1 VQRDDRQTAA
11 LALFGELE
19 PHAARNLDLA
29 KDRFHQW
36 FLEGVGTQ
44 VGTPGSASEGWL
56 SAALRR
62 TQCPD
67 AARCLPAANL
77 QESVHSGHE
86 EASVTKRPITVALLA
101 MRGVTAATLYGFHD
115 CFAGV
120 HRDWSMLH
128 GGEAESPFRP
138 IVVSRDGVP
147 LEGANGVRIVPQASF
162 GNCEAP
168 DVVCV
173 TDIAVPHGE
182 PLGDAYD
189 AEVDW
194 VRERHAQGAILAS
207 SCSGA
212 VLLARTGL
220 LEGLDATSHWAYCEA
235 LRREYPRT
243 RWHPERG
250 LLFAGAGQRI
260 VMAGSGIAWHQLVM
274 ALISRFAGAEAA
286 MQVARINLIDW
297 AATSPIAYAS
307 LRHGA
312 QSSDRAVAA
321 AQGWASEHYRY
332 EAPVARMAEV
342 SGLPERT
349 FKRRFAQVT
358 GMSPLDY
365 VHHLRLEEAKQMLES
380 GEASIESIAFEVGY
394 RDASFFNRLFRRK
407 VMMSPAQYR
416 RRFGVLKSRLREAG
430 RALGN

>member
-1 VQRDDRQTAA
+1 M
-11 LALFGELE
+11 
-19 PHAARNLDLA
+19 
-29 KDRFHQW
+29 
-36 FLEGVGTQ
+36 
-44 VGTPGSASEGWL
+44 
-56 SAALRR
+56 
-62 TQCPD
+62 
-67 AARCLPAANL
+67 
-77 QESVHSGHE
+77 
-86 EASVTKRPITVALLA
+86 TKRPITVALLA
-101 MRGVTAATLYGFHD
+101 MPGVTAATLYGFHD
-115 CFAGV
+115 CLSGV

-128 GGEAESPFRP
+128 GGKAESPFRSL
-138 IVVSRDGVP
+138 IVSRDGAP
-147 LEGANGVRIVPQASF
+147 LEAANGVRIAPDASF
-162 GNCEAP
+162 AACGSP

-173 TDIAVPHGE
+173 TDIAVPPGE

-189 AEVDW
+189 NEVAW
-194 VRERHAQGAILAS
+194 LRERHAQGAILAS

-220 LEGLDATSHWAYCEA
+220 LDGLDATSHWAYCEA

-250 LLFAGAGQRI
+250 LLFAGVGQRI

-312 QSSDRAVAA
+312 QASDPAVGA
-321 AQGWASEHYRY
+321 AQAWAAEHYRH
-332 EAPVARMAEV
+332 EAPVAHMIAV
-342 SGLPERT
+342 SGLAERT
-349 FKRRFAQVT
+349 FKRRFAQAT
-358 GMSPLDY
+358 GMAPLDY

-380 GEASIESIAFEVGY
+380 GGASIESIAFEVGY

-407 VMMSPAQYR
+407 VMMSATQYR
-416 RRFGVLKSRLREAG
+416 RRFGGLRSRLQEVG
-430 RALGN
+430 SALGATGAHGRR